1 MAATFRPRRSALYM
15 PGSNAR
21 ALEKA
26 RTIDADVLILDLEDA
41 VAPDAKDV
49 ARGQIVEAVA
59 ARNFGHRE
67 VVVRINALST
77 PWGADDLKAL
87 AAAKPDA
94 VLVPKVG
101 SGEEAAALSQALDGA
116 GADPSVALW
125 VMFETPQA
133 VLNAASLGAAGGRL
147 ACLVAGTNDLVKEF
161 RGQHTPGREGLV
173 PSLVLLLAAAR
184 ANGLAALDGV
194 HNDITDLGALETV
207 CHQGRALGFDGK
219 TLIHPTHVAV
229 ANRAFAPSEAEL
241 DDARRILAAFE
252 LPENQSRGAISL
264 NGRMVERLHADI
276 ARQVVAMGNA
286 IAARAA

>member
-26 RTIDADVLILDLEDA
+26 RAIDADVLILDLEDA

-49 ARGQIVEAVA
+49 ARRQIVEAVT

-67 VVVRINALST
+67 VVVRVNALST
-77 PWGADDLKAL
+77 PWGAEDLKAL
-87 AAAKPDA
+87 AGAKPDA

-101 SGEEAAALSQALDGA
+101 SGEEAAALSKALDGA

-161 RGQHTPGREGLV
+161 RGQHTPGREGLL
-173 PSLVLLLAAAR
+173 PSLVILLAAAR

-194 HNDITDLGALETV
+194 HNDITDLAALETI
-207 CHQGRALGFDGK
+207 CQQGRALGFDGK
-219 TLIHPTHVAV
+219 TLIHPSQIEACNAIFAPTEEEVSRASAV
-229 ANRAFAPSEAEL
+229 IAAFA
-241 DDARRILAAFE
+241 
-252 LPENQSRGAISL
+252 LPENAGKGVIKVDGKMTELLHLEEAKRVVALSEAISQ
-264 NGRMVERLHADI
+264 RS
-276 ARQVVAMGNA
+276 
-286 IAARAA
+286 